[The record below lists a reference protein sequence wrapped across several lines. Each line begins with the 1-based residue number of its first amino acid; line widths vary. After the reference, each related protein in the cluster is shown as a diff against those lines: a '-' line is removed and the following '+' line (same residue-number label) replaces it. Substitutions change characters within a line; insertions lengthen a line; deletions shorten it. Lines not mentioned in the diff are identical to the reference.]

1 MFRLL
6 LLVLMALD
14 VAEVSAADLLTVYQQ
29 ALESDPSLKNA
40 ALKVE
45 MGGAQK
51 KQAIGEMLPQVTAN
65 ANWSENEQKSI
76 GLSGSATSN
85 YPGTRYTVSVSQPLI
100 DFAKFWN
107 WRRATEVEHQ
117 YESENLEAQHAL
129 LQNVVERYFE
139 VLAAEDQLSLFQ
151 KELSATG
158 TRLEQI
164 KTLFDRQLVEI
175 TELYDVEARL
185 DQLSASVI
193 EAETLLNKAKE
204 SLKELT
210 NQTPDGLFRLREDLE
225 FSVLDGSLEDWIAVA
240 KSENPMLAAQLSAI
254 AAADDEVD
262 MQKSRHLPVV
272 DLQFNYF
279 DSDTGFQSSRTPKT
293 QVQVAA
299 INLTVP
305 IFNGGVTLQR
315 TYEAQH
321 RLAMVKNENEA
332 KVRAL
337 IKETSDAF
345 LSSNAGVKRITASQR
360 ALLSAQKSLEAKEKS
375 FRYGLETISE
385 VLDAQQ
391 TEFKTKRELSLAK
404 YNFIKNRVR
413 FLRAIGLIS
422 IENLQE
428 INGWLLPV

>member
-1 MFRLL
+1 MFRFL
-6 LLVLMALD
+6 LLVILGVSA
-14 VAEVSAADLLTVYQQ
+14 ASAADLLTVYHQ
-29 ALESDPSLKNA
+29 ALESDPTVKNA
-40 ALKVE
+40 AIKVE
-45 MGGAQK
+45 MGDAQK

-65 ANWSENEQKSI
+65 ANWSKNEQTVI
-76 GLSGSATSN
+76 GVTDSFTN
-85 YPGTRYTVSVSQPLI
+85 TYPGTRYTLSVSQPLI

-139 VLAAEDQLSLFQ
+139 VLAAEDQLSLF
-151 KELSATG
+151 KSELAATE
-158 TRLEQI
+158 TRLEQV
-164 KTLFDRQLVEI
+164 KTLSDRQLVEI

-210 NQTPDGLFRLREDLE
+210 NETPDGLFRLKEDLE
-225 FSVLDGSLEDWIAVA
+225 FTVLEGSLEDWIAVA

-262 MQKSRHLPVV
+262 MQRSRHLPVV

-305 IFNGGVTLQR
+305 LFSGGATLQR

-321 RLAMVKNENEA
+321 RLAMIKNEKEA

-345 LSSNAGVKRITASQR
+345 LSSNAGVKRIMASQR

-375 FRYGLETISE
+375 FKYGLETISE

-422 IENLQE
+422 IDNLQE
-428 INGWLLPV
+428 INSWLLPV